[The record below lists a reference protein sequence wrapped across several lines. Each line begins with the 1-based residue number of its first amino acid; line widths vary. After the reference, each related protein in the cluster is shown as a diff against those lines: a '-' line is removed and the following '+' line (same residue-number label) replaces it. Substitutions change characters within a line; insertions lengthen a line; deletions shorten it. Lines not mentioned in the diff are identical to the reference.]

1 MEAILLIYYFS
12 AQNLFTLSLLL
23 ADGWMKILFRFK
35 AETEVL
41 YCRQQI
47 LNVLS
52 KKSHENITL
61 F

>member
-1 MEAILLIYYFS
+1 MHRQILLIYYFS

-23 ADGWMKILFRFK
+23 AEGWMKILFRF
-35 AETEVL
+35 EVL
-41 YCRQQI
+41 NCRQQI
-47 LNVLS
+47 PNVLS